1 MTGGINK
8 INRIEYRVH
17 RGKNK
22 VLILNREGGKKDKE
36 ITRMISINRIEESK
50 F

>member
-8 INRIEYRVH
+8 INRIEHRVH

-22 VLILNREGGKKDKE
+22 VLILNRESGIKGKE
-36 ITRMISINRIEESK
+36 INRMISINRIEESK